1 MLGTIV
7 NAVAIVAGGLVGV
20 LLKGGLPEKVSQSIM
35 QGMGLC
41 IILIGMSGALEG
53 TPYLMEIIFFIVIGT
68 IIGEVIDI
76 EKRLER
82 LGDHLQAKYASEGS
96 TFSKG
101 FVTASLLYCVGAM
114 AIMGA
119 LESGLNGNHEILF
132 AKSILDGIISIIFAS
147 TLGVGVIFSAVTVF
161 VYEGTITLA
170 AGGLK
175 QLLTDPVVT
184 QMSATGGLLILGL
197 GISMLGNI
205 KLKIGNML
213 PSVLLPILYALI
225 KGLFA

>member
-7 NAVAIVAGGLVGV
+7 NACAIVVGGLVGL
-20 LLKGGLPEKVSQSIM
+20 LLKGGLSEKVSQSIM
-35 QGMGLC
+35 QGVGLC

-68 IIGEVIDI
+68 VIGEIIDI

-82 LGDHLQAKYASEGS
+82 LGDYLQSKYSSEGS

-101 FVTASLLYCVGAM
+101 FVTTSLLYCVGAM

-132 AKSILDGIISIIFAS
+132 AKSVLDGIISIIFAS
-147 TLGVGVIFSAVTVF
+147 TLGVGVIFSAVSVF
-161 VYEGTITLA
+161 IYEGTITLA

-175 QLLTDPVVT
+175 QLLTDPVVV

-197 GISMLGNI
+197 GISMVGNV

-213 PSVLLPILYALI
+213 PSILLPIVYALI
-225 KGLFA
+225 KGVFV

>member
-7 NAVAIVAGGLVGV
+7 NAAAIIAGGLVG
-20 LLKGGLPEKVSQSIM
+20 LLIKGGIPDRVSESIM
-35 QGMGLC
+35 KGVGLC
-41 IILIGMSGALEG
+41 IILIGMSGALQG
-53 TPYLMEIIFFIVIGT
+53 TDYLMEIIFFIVIGT
-68 IIGEVIDI
+68 ILGEFINV
-76 EKRLER
+76 EKRLEA
-82 LGDHLQAKYASEGS
+82 LGDRLQAKYSSEGS

-147 TLGVGVIFSAVTVF
+147 TLGIGVIFSAVSVF
-161 VYEGTITLA
+161 IYQGSITLA
-170 AGGLK
+170 AGALK
-175 QLLTDPVVT
+175 QILTDPVVI
-184 QMSATGGLLILGL
+184 QMSSTGGLLILGL
-197 GISMLGNI
+197 GISMVGNV

-213 PSVLLPILYALI
+213 PSVLLPIVYALI
-225 KGLFA
+225 KGLF

>member
-1 MLGTIV
+1 MLGTVV
-7 NAVAIVAGGLVGV
+7 NTIAIVAGGLVGV
-20 LLKGGLPEKVSQSIM
+20 LLKGGLPEKISQSIM

-41 IILIGMSGALEG
+41 IILIGMSGALSG
-53 TPYLMEIIFFIVIGT
+53 TSYIMEIIFFVVIGT
-68 IIGEVIDI
+68 AVGEVIDI

-82 LGDHLQAKYASEGS
+82 LGDHLQSKYASEGS

-161 VYEGTITLA
+161 IYEGTITLA

-213 PSVLLPILYALI
+213 PSVLLPIVYALI
-225 KGLFA
+225 KGLVV